1 MKFVDWYNFNFVE
14 NKVMDRIGDIY
25 MKVMRK
31 KSFLLEDEM
40 LDTLVRVSDAV
51 RMFGN
56 YELMSVSLDK
66 QNDYTTICALVYK
79 EES

>member
-1 MKFVDWYNFNFVE
+1 MKFIDWYNFNFVE
-14 NKVMDRIGDIY
+14 NKVMDRVGDIY
-25 MKVMRK
+25 MKAMRK
-31 KSFLLEDEM
+31 KSFLLEDKM

-51 RMFGN
+51 RMFGD

-79 EES
+79 EDN

>member
-1 MKFVDWYNFNFVE
+1 MKFIDWYNFNFVE

-31 KSFLLEDEM
+31 KSFLLEDRM
-40 LDTLVRVSDAV
+40 LYTLVRFSDAV
-51 RMFGN
+51 RMFGD

-66 QNDYTTICALVYK
+66 QDNYKTICAIVYK
-79 EES
+79 EDN